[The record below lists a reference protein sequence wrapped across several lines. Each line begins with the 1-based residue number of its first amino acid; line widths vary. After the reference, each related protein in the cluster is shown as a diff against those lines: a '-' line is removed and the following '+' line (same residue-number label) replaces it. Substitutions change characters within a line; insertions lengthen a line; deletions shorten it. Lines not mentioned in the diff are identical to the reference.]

1 MTSKTNY
8 KQTEIGEIPQTW
20 ELVELRDVLSEKGY
34 IRGPFGS
41 ALRRPELKS
50 EGIPVYEQQHAIYG
64 VRDFRYYIDEEKF
77 EELKRFQVKVN
88 DLIISCSGTLGKVS
102 IITDEDPKGI
112 ISQALLALRPDTE
125 KILPDY
131 LKYFFTSRYG
141 FTSITSRSTGSVQ
154 VNIANRQII
163 ELIKLALPS
172 IHEQQIII
180 LILSSLDDKI
190 ELNRKMNNTLE
201 EIGKALFKQWFVDFE
216 FPDENGRPYK
226 SSGGKMVNSELGEIP
241 EGWEAGHFGNVVENF
256 DSKRIPLSNRER
268 EKRKGDFRYYGATGV
283 MDHVN
288 DFIFDGIYLLV
299 GEDGTVITNKETA
312 VTQYVWGKFWVNN
325 HAHVLKGKNGFS
337 TEVLKLFLEVT
348 NIAPYITGAVQPK
361 LNQNNLNSIPVVL
374 PKKEILAEFSGL
386 IDLLFSKYRQTH
398 DEIERLTSIRDS
410 LLPRLM
416 SGKLRV
422 RDYEN

>member
-141 FTSITSRSTGSVQ
+141 FTST
-154 VNIANRQII
+154 
-163 ELIKLALPS
+163 P
-172 IHEQQIII
+172 
-180 LILSSLDDKI
+180 
-190 ELNRKMNNTLE
+190 
-201 EIGKALFKQWFVDFE
+201 
-216 FPDENGRPYK
+216 P
-226 SSGGKMVNSELGEIP
+226 
-241 EGWEAGHFGNVVENF
+241 
-256 DSKRIPLSNRER
+256 
-268 EKRKGDFRYYGATGV
+268 
-283 MDHVN
+283 
-288 DFIFDGIYLLV
+288 
-299 GEDGTVITNKETA
+299 
-312 VTQYVWGKFWVNN
+312 
-325 HAHVLKGKNGFS
+325 
-337 TEVLKLFLEVT
+337 
-348 NIAPYITGAVQPK
+348 
-361 LNQNNLNSIPVVL
+361 
-374 PKKEILAEFSGL
+374 
-386 IDLLFSKYRQTH
+386 
-398 DEIERLTSIRDS
+398 
-410 LLPRLM
+410 
-416 SGKLRV
+416 
-422 RDYEN
+422 